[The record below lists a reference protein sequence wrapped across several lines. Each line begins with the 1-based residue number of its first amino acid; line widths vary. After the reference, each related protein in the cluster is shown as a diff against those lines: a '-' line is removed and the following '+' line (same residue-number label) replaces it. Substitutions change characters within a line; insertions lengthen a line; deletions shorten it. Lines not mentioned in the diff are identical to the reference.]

1 MGELASAAAPTLIL
15 AGFALLVLPHL
26 NPDGRWPRLL
36 GAMFVTAMLL
46 RYMAWRVTDTL
57 PEAGIDFN
65 FLAAIIFLVVE
76 MFSCLAGMLM
86 LHALSRTTNRSA
98 EVDAHPPEDF
108 PGGAP
113 LVDVLIP
120 TYNEKREILLRT
132 LVGALSQDYPNYRV
146 WILDDG
152 RRPWLKEMTEELGA
166 HYVTRDENSH
176 GKAGNMNAAIRKL
189 LQRPDRPDFFA
200 VLDADFVP
208 TPLFLRRTVALM
220 HDPAVACVQTPQY
233 FFNPDPI
240 QLNLRAT
247 GVIADEQRFFF
258 DVILASK
265 DAHGTAFSCGTSALV
280 RRTALEGIG
289 LFPTESVTEDLLL
302 SIKFSGQGFRT
313 VYLNEPLSSGLA
325 PEGMGEY
332 LTQRG
337 RWCLGTMQ
345 IVRTPWGPFSKGPT
359 PWLMRFHTMD
369 TVLFW
374 TVGSLVK
381 VLGLLVPVLYWWLGL
396 TVIQTDLPSIISHL
410 APYWVGCVVFLGW
423 VSRGTNLPVMAE
435 AVGLLVAKEALKA
448 SWIGLFGSRN
458 QKFQVTAKGTNRD
471 KVVVQWGLITPYLL
485 MILATLGGLGWRVLM
500 GPLPGTPPDIEAMN
514 LFWSLYNCLV
524 LFIAC
529 MICVEQPRFRSEER
543 FIADEQVTLIDSGGT
558 CWPGRMRDI
567 SIVGARLEM
576 EASPPLAEPLLLLRG
591 AGLPDIPVTV
601 RRSGPGVVN
610 LAFEASSFER
620 EAIIR
625 KIFSGAYI
633 SPVTRTPPFA
643 LIRSLARRAL
653 G

>member
-1 MGELASAAAPTLIL
+1 M
-15 AGFALLVLPHL
+15 
-26 NPDGRWPRLL
+26 
-36 GAMFVTAMLL
+36 
-46 RYMAWRVTDTL
+46 
-57 PEAGIDFN
+57 
-65 FLAAIIFLVVE
+65 
-76 MFSCLAGMLM
+76 
-86 LHALSRTTNRSA
+86 
-98 EVDAHPPEDF
+98 
-108 PGGAP
+108 
-113 LVDVLIP
+113 
-120 TYNEKREILLRT
+120 
-132 LVGALSQDYPNYRV
+132 
-146 WILDDG
+146 DDG
-152 RRPWLKEMTEELGA
+152 RRPWLKEMSEELGA
-166 HYVTRDENSH
+166 HYLTRDENSH

-189 LQRPDRPDFFA
+189 LQRPDRPGFFA

-208 TPLFLRRTVALM
+208 TPVFLRRTVALM
-220 HDPAVACVQTPQY
+220 HDPVVACVQTPQY

-247 GVIADEQRFFF
+247 GVVADEQRFFF

-313 VYLNEPLSSGLA
+313 VYLNEPLSAGLA

-381 VLGLLVPVLYWWLGL
+381 ILGLLVPVLYWWFGL

-410 APYWVGCVVFLGW
+410 GPYWVGCVVFLGW

-471 KVVVQWGLITPYLL
+471 QVVVQWPLIMPYLL
-485 MILATLGGLGWRVLM
+485 LVLATLGGLGWRVLM

-529 MICVEQPRFRSEER
+529 MICVEQPRFRAEER
-543 FIADEQVTLIDSGGT
+543 FIADEQVTLIDSAGI
-558 CWPGRMRDI
+558 CWPAQMRDI
-567 SIVGARLEM
+567 SIVGAQLEM
-576 EASPPLAEPLLLLRG
+576 AATPPLAERLLLLRG

-610 LAFEASSFER
+610 LAFEPSSFER

-633 SPVTRTPPFA
+633 APVTRTPPFA